1 METVTTLLK
10 QEFIE
15 TDLLLVFIVLYAGDK
30 DEEHGVEGLFAL
42 YIWKQSFSVKHVL
55 IFPQTYL
62 FQMPFFSYF
71 LLSHVFL
78 KIQLPSNV
86 LYEQNK

>member
-30 DEEHGVEGLFAL
+30 DEEHGVRRPFCFVHL
-42 YIWKQSFSVKHVL
+42 KTK
-55 IFPQTYL
+55 
-62 FQMPFFSYF
+62 FFS
-71 LLSHVFL
+71 
-78 KIQLPSNV
+78 
-86 LYEQNK
+86 

>member
-30 DEEHGVEGLFAL
+30 DEGMGVEGLFAL
-42 YIWKQSFSVKHVL
+42 YIWKQSFQL
-55 IFPQTYL
+55 NMFY
-62 FQMPFFSYF
+62 SYTM
-71 LLSHVFL
+71 
-78 KIQLPSNV
+78 K
-86 LYEQNK
+86 K